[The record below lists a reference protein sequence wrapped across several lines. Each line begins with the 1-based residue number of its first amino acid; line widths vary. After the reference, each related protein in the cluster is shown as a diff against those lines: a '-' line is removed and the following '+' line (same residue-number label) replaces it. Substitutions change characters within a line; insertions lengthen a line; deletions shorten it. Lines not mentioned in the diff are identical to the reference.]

1 MTVAEK
7 AEKIMARLET
17 VCEAYTDPM
26 LGILDE
32 EDPDGEAV
40 KQAAED
46 TARCIVQLSLAD
58 ELRRTDAEAFVR
70 KFAWVMKADSLDIL
84 FDYLLQEG

>member
-7 AEKIMARLET
+7 AEKIMERLET

-26 LGILDE
+26 LGILDDG
-32 EDPDGEAV
+32 DPDGEAV

-58 ELRRTDAEAFVR
+58 ELRRADAEAFV
-70 KFAWVMKADSLDIL
+70 KQFAWVLKADSLDIL